1 MVYNTVKAYTDIE
14 LLSMIK
20 SVSSLSQL
28 IESLGSRPAGGNYN
42 TVRKLLKRLNA
53 DTTHWTGKGWS
64 SGMQLKNLEE
74 YTKSVQI
81 KKHLIVER
89 DHKCEM
95 CNLTTWLNKPI
106 TLELEH
112 SDGDKYNNDRT
123 NLKLLCPNC
132 HSQTKTWRGRKNIG
146 TSIHHF
152 KS

>member
-1 MVYNTVKAYTDIE
+1 MAHLMREVGLK
-14 LLSMIK
+14 
-20 SVSSLSQL
+20 
-28 IESLGSRPAGGNYN
+28 PAGSNYN

-53 DTTHWTGKGWS
+53 DTSHWTGKGWTKNQ
-64 SGMQLKNLEE
+64 QLKNLEE
-74 YTKSVQI
+74 YTKSPMI

-95 CNLTTWLNKPI
+95 CNLTTWLNQPI

-112 SDGDKYNNDRT
+112 SDGDKYNNDRA

-146 TSIHHF
+146 MSIHHF

>member
-1 MVYNTVKAYTDIE
+1 MVYNTIKAYTDVE

-28 IESLGSRPAGGNYN
+28 IESLGLRPAGGNYN
-42 TVRKLLKRLNA
+42 TVRKLLKRLDA

-64 SGMQLKNLEE
+64 AGMQLKNLEE

-95 CNLTTWLNKPI
+95 CNLATWLNQPI

-112 SDGDKYNNDRT
+112 SDGDKYNNDRA